1 MTLFLPQSAVK
12 CLVACNDK
20 NKERKK
26 KKKGVYKCKIES
38 DLSEGRINSV

>member
-20 NKERKK
+20 NKERE